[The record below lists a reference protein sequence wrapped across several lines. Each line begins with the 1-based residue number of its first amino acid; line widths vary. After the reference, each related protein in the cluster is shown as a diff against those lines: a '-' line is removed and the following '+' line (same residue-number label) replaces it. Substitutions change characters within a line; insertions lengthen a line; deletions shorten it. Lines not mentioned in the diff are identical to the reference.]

1 MGREVDMLRIVGTTA
16 AIGLLTIAPAQA
28 AELTP
33 VLRISKSTAPM
44 GVDVPYTITVKPA
57 AKAKGK
63 RVRIQ
68 VKAYVG
74 WRGFDTFRL
83 GKSGVVEDDVEG
95 YNPGVG
101 KYRVLLLGKSGGV
114 LAKSRTVTVSWTPR
128 VTQ

>member
-1 MGREVDMLRIVGTTA
+1 MKRQLALA
-16 AIGLLTIAPAQA
+16 AAFAAGSLAAAPAHA
-28 AELTP
+28 TDLTP
-33 VLRISKSTAPM
+33 VLRITERTAPV

-95 YNPGVG
+95 YQPGVG
-101 KYRVLLLGKSGGV
+101 KYRVLLLSKNGTV

-128 VTQ
+128 VAQ